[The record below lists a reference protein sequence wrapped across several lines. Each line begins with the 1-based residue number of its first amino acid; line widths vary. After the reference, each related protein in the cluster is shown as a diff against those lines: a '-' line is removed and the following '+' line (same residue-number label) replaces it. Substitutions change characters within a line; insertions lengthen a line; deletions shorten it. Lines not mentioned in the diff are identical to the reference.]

1 MGRPMP
7 PYGAPAQAFTG
18 CLPPFAMM
26 SPGRWASHGRS
37 GIGDVPGPVRLRRAA
52 DGLVGPGRPGAARHL
67 HGVPVRDHL
76 RLQGQE
82 LSRAAL
88 VGGPRGPYLG
98 PMSELSEIAITPAAA
113 ARVAAIAQRQGKA
126 PILRLSVE
134 GGGCAGFTYRFGLA
148 DEVEADDLVAGESG
162 VTLVVDPM
170 TYDLV
175 KGGAVD
181 YVESLGGAA
190 FQVRNPNAASGCG
203 CGSSF
208 SV

>member
-1 MGRPMP
+1 V
-7 PYGAPAQAFTG
+7 GALDA
-18 CLPPFAMM
+18 
-26 SPGRWASHGRS
+26 
-37 GIGDVPGPVRLRRAA
+37 
-52 DGLVGPGRPGAARHL
+52 
-67 HGVPVRDHL
+67 
-76 RLQGQE
+76 
-82 LSRAAL
+82 
-88 VGGPRGPYLG
+88 PYL
-98 PMSELSEIAITPAAA
+98 PAMSDASEIAITPAAA
-113 ARVAAIAQRQGKA
+113 ARVAAIAERQGQA

-148 DEVEADDLVAGESG
+148 DEVEADDLVAGEGG

-170 TYDLV
+170 THDLV